1 MAEDGRARLALPV
14 TPRDHAEGPAAAAVT
29 LVEYG
34 DYECPHCGRAYPI
47 VKEIQRRLD
56 GRLRFVFRNF
66 PLAEAHPHAEHAAEA
81 AEGAASQRRFWE
93 MHDTLFEHQQALDD
107 QHLVGYAKNLGL
119 DESRFSHELATHT
132 HAPRVREDF
141 LSGVRSGVNGT
152 PTFFINGIRHD
163 DSWDLA
169 TLLEALETAS
179 APEGASRRRPRSGG
193 PDHR

>member
-132 HAPRVREDF
+132 HGPRVREDF